1 MVMRLHRRR
10 RNRGQ
15 AGFNLVELM
24 IGLTVLLIGI
34 AGILT
39 LQIVSLR
46 ATSYSR
52 HATEAAVL
60 AEDKVEA
67 LRTVPIAT
75 LIDGSETVDAQGY
88 IDANAPFTRSWT
100 IVWNGSLGTL
110 TVTVA
115 WDEGGDEPHAITY
128 RTQRLQ

>member
-1 MVMRLHRRR
+1 MKRASS
-10 RNRGQ
+10 Q

-24 IGLTVLLIGI
+24 IALTVLLVGVS
-34 AGILT
+34 GILT

-60 AEDKVEA
+60 AEDKMET
-67 LRTVPIAT
+67 LRTVPIDT
-75 LIDGSETVDAQGY
+75 LIDGSETVDGQGY
-88 IDANAPFTRSWT
+88 IAAGPFTRAWT
-100 IVWNGSLGTL
+100 IVWNGSLGDL
-110 TVTVA
+110 TVSVS